1 MRIFALLLVAPVVFA
16 GPLVHLTL
24 QQAIETALRQNPSV
38 NAARHGVDEA
48 EARVREARAGYYPQF
63 GVNGIAKVGL
73 SGATNALG
81 LVGLPASPLYRN
93 LADSLN
99 ASQTVFDFG
108 RTKHRVAQ
116 ERKLR
121 DAAEADVA
129 TVEAEVSLK
138 VEQAWYG
145 LLRAQRLVEVTGEI
159 VRSREATVRQAQALY
174 EGQIR
179 SRVDL
184 DLARASL
191 SRAQLQAS
199 EAENRVHTAIATLGL
214 ALGDAQDAE
223 YILESPDLS
232 TPKLEPVETF
242 VEETLRLRPELQTLR
257 LDREA
262 AGEQLEFA
270 KSEKKPLVNLA
281 FSGGYARFTN
291 VLARQLLAGGAGLA
305 LPLFTGGRIEGQ
317 EEEAEAQLHGL
328 ESREESLK
336 QQVALEVRTAW
347 FRLKNA
353 IDSLLVLHLQTEYA
367 RNATRLADERYR
379 ERLGSFVELS
389 TAQASLAEASASES
403 VGFYDAKMAE
413 AELRRAAGRR

>member
-16 GPLVHLTL
+16 GPPVHLTL
-24 QQAIETALRQNPSV
+24 QQAIETALWQNPSV
-38 NAARHGVDEA
+38 NVARHTVEEA
-48 EARVREARAGYYPQF
+48 DAHVREARAGYYPQF
-63 GVNGIAKVGL
+63 GFNGIAKVGL

-129 TVEAEVSLK
+129 TVEAEVRLK

-145 LLRAQRLVEVTGEI
+145 LLRAQRLRDVTAEI
-159 VRSREATVRQAQALY
+159 VRSRDVTVRQAQALY

-199 EAENRVHTAIATLGL
+199 EAENRVHAAIATLGM
-214 ALGDAQDAE
+214 ALGDAQDGE
-223 YILESPDLS
+223 YVLDSPDLS
-232 TPKLEPVETF
+232 IPKLEPAEALIEDAF
-242 VEETLRLRPELQTLR
+242 RLRPELQTLR

-262 AGEQLEFA
+262 AAEHLQFA
-270 KSEKKPLVNLA
+270 KSQKKPLLNLA

-291 VLARQLLAGGAGLA
+291 VLARQLLSGGAGLA

-328 ESREESLK
+328 ESREESVK
-336 QQVALEVRTAW
+336 QQV
-347 FRLKNA
+347 
-353 IDSLLVLHLQTEYA
+353 SL
-367 RNATRLADERYR
+367 
-379 ERLGSFVELS
+379 
-389 TAQASLAEASASES
+389 
-403 VGFYDAKMAE
+403 
-413 AELRRAAGRR
+413 

>member
-1 MRIFALLLVAPVVFA
+1 MRIFALFLVAPVVFA

-38 NAARHGVDEA
+38 NAARHGLDEA
-48 EARVREARAGYYPQF
+48 EARVREARAGYHPQL
-63 GVNGIAKVGL
+63 GVNGIAKMGL

-121 DAAEADVA
+121 DAAEADVVA
-129 TVEAEVSLK
+129 VEAEVRLK
-138 VEQAWYG
+138 VEQTWYG
-145 LLRAQRLVEVTGEI
+145 LLRAQRLQEVTAEI
-159 VRSREATVRQAQALY
+159 VRSHEATVRQAQALY

-184 DLARASL
+184 DLARVSL

-199 EAENRVHTAIATLGL
+199 EAENRVHIAIATFGL
-214 ALGDAQDAE
+214 ALGGAQDAE
-223 YILESPDLS
+223 YTLESPDLS
-232 TPKLEPVETF
+232 IPKLDPVEAL
-242 VEETLRLRPELQTLR
+242 VEEAFRLRPELQTLR

-270 KSEKKPLVNLA
+270 KSQKKPLLNLA

-336 QQVALEVRTAW
+336 QQVTLEIRTAW
-347 FRLKNA
+347 FRLRNA
-353 IDSLLVLHLQTEYA
+353 IDSLPVLHLQTEYA

-403 VGFYDAKMAE
+403 VGLYDAKIAE

>member
-1 MRIFALLLVAPVVFA
+1 MKLFGLFLAAPLAFAAQPVHF
-16 GPLVHLTL
+16 TL

-38 NAARHGVDEA
+38 TAARHVVEEA
-48 EARVREARAGYYPQF
+48 DARVREARAGYYPQLGF
-63 GVNGIAKVGL
+63 NGIAKVGL

-93 LADSLN
+93 FADSLN

-129 TVEAEVSLK
+129 TVEAEVRLK

-145 LLRAQRLVEVTGEI
+145 LLRAQRLREVTAEI

-199 EAENRVHTAIATLGL
+199 EVENRVHTAVATLGL
-214 ALGDAQDAE
+214 ALGGAQDAE
-223 YILESPDLS
+223 YVLEMPDLS
-232 TPKLEPVETF
+232 VPKLEPVESLIEGAF
-242 VEETLRLRPELQTLR
+242 LARPELQTLR

-262 AGEQLEFA
+262 AAEQLEFA
-270 KSEKKPLVNLA
+270 KSQKKPLLNLA
-281 FSGGYARFTN
+281 FTGGFARFTN
-291 VLARQLLAGGAGLA
+291 VLARQLVAGGAGLA

-317 EEEAEAQLHGL
+317 EAEAGAQLHGL
-328 ESREESLK
+328 ESREESLN
-336 QQVALEVRTAW
+336 QQIALEIRTAW

-353 IDSLLVLHLQTEYA
+353 IDSLPVLHLQTEYA

-379 ERLGSFVELS
+379 ERLGAFVDLS

-403 VGFYDAKMAE
+403 VGLYDAKIAE
-413 AELRRAAGRR
+413 ADLRRATGRR

>member
-1 MRIFALLLVAPVVFA
+1 MKLFGLFLAAPLAFAAQPVHF
-16 GPLVHLTL
+16 TL

-38 NAARHGVDEA
+38 TAARHVVEEA
-48 EARVREARAGYYPQF
+48 DARVREARAGYYPQLGF
-63 GVNGIAKVGL
+63 NGIAKVGL
-73 SGATNALG
+73 SGATHALG

-93 LADSLN
+93 FADSLN

-129 TVEAEVSLK
+129 TVEAEVRLK

-145 LLRAQRLVEVTGEI
+145 LLRAQRLREVTAEI

-199 EAENRVHTAIATLGL
+199 EVENRVHTAVATLGL
-214 ALGDAQDAE
+214 ALGGAQDAE
-223 YILESPDLS
+223 YVLEMPDLS
-232 TPKLEPVETF
+232 VPKLEPVESLIEGAF
-242 VEETLRLRPELQTLR
+242 LARPELQTLR

-262 AGEQLEFA
+262 AAEQLEFA
-270 KSEKKPLVNLA
+270 KSQKKPLLNLA
-281 FSGGYARFTN
+281 FTGGFARFTN
-291 VLARQLLAGGAGLA
+291 VLARQLVAGGAGLA

-317 EEEAEAQLHGL
+317 EAEAG
-328 ESREESLK
+328 
-336 QQVALEVRTAW
+336 A
-347 FRLKNA
+347 
-353 IDSLLVLHLQTEYA
+353 
-367 RNATRLADERYR
+367 
-379 ERLGSFVELS
+379 
-389 TAQASLAEASASES
+389 
-403 VGFYDAKMAE
+403 
-413 AELRRAAGRR
+413 

>member
-1 MRIFALLLVAPVVFA
+1 MRAFALFLVAEVVFA
-16 GPLVHLTL
+16 GPPVHLTL
-24 QQAIETALRQNPSV
+24 QQALETALRQNPSV
-38 NAARHGVDEA
+38 MAARHTVEEA
-48 EARVREARAGYYPQF
+48 DARVRQARAGYYPQF
-63 GVNGIAKVGL
+63 GFNGIAKAGL

-199 EAENRVHTAIATLGL
+199 EAENRVHAAIATLGF
-214 ALGDAQDAE
+214 ALGGAQDAE

-242 VEETLRLRPELQTLR
+242 VEEAFRLRPELQTLR

-262 AGEQLEFA
+262 AEEQLEFA
-270 KSEKKPLVNLA
+270 KSQKKPLLNLA

-291 VLARQLLAGGAGLA
+291 VLARQLLSGGAGLA

-317 EEEAEAQLHGL
+317 EEEAEAQLRVL
-328 ESREESLK
+328 DAREESLK
-336 QQVALEVRTAW
+336 QQVSLDIRTAW

-353 IDSLLVLHLQTEYA
+353 IDSLPVLHLQTEYA

-379 ERLGSFVELS
+379 ERLGSFVELAS
-389 TAQASLAEASASES
+389 AQASLSEASASES
-403 VGFYDAKMAE
+403 IGLYDAKIAD
-413 AELRRAAGRR
+413 AELRRASGR

>member
-38 NAARHGVDEA
+38 TAARHGVDEA

-174 EGQIR
+174 
-179 SRVDL
+179 DW
-184 DLARASL
+184 A
-191 SRAQLQAS
+191 
-199 EAENRVHTAIATLGL
+199 
-214 ALGDAQDAE
+214 
-223 YILESPDLS
+223 
-232 TPKLEPVETF
+232 
-242 VEETLRLRPELQTLR
+242 
-257 LDREA
+257 
-262 AGEQLEFA
+262 
-270 KSEKKPLVNLA
+270 
-281 FSGGYARFTN
+281 
-291 VLARQLLAGGAGLA
+291 
-305 LPLFTGGRIEGQ
+305 
-317 EEEAEAQLHGL
+317 
-328 ESREESLK
+328 
-336 QQVALEVRTAW
+336 
-347 FRLKNA
+347 
-353 IDSLLVLHLQTEYA
+353 
-367 RNATRLADERYR
+367 
-379 ERLGSFVELS
+379 
-389 TAQASLAEASASES
+389 
-403 VGFYDAKMAE
+403 
-413 AELRRAAGRR
+413 

>member
-1 MRIFALLLVAPVVFA
+1 MRMFWLFLVTLPVFA
-16 GPLVHLTL
+16 SPPVHLTL
-24 QQAIETALRQNPSV
+24 QQAIENALRENPSV
-38 NAARHGVDEA
+38 IAARHAVEEA
-48 EARVREARAGYYPQF
+48 EARVRQARAGYYPQLGF
-63 GVNGIAKVGL
+63 NGIAKMGL

-108 RTKHRVAQ
+108 RTKHRLAS

-129 TVEAEVSLK
+129 TAEADVRLK

-145 LLRAQRLVEVTGEI
+145 LLRAQRLREVTAEI

-174 EGQIR
+174 F
-179 SRVDL
+179 L
-184 DLARASL
+184 
-191 SRAQLQAS
+191 
-199 EAENRVHTAIATLGL
+199 
-214 ALGDAQDAE
+214 
-223 YILESPDLS
+223 
-232 TPKLEPVETF
+232 
-242 VEETLRLRPELQTLR
+242 LRPELQTLQ

-262 AGEQLEFA
+262 AAEQLEWA
-270 KSEKKPLVNLA
+270 RSQKKPLLNLA

-291 VLARQLLAGGAGLA
+291 ALARQLLAGGAGLA

-336 QQVALEVRTAW
+336 QQVALEIRTGW
-347 FRLKNA
+347 FRLRNA
-353 IDSLLVLHLQTEYA
+353 TDSLPVLHLQTEYA

-403 VGFYDAKMAE
+403 VGLYDAKIAE
-413 AELRRAAGRR
+413 AELRRAVGHR

>member
-16 GPLVHLTL
+16 GPPVHLTL

-38 NAARHGVDEA
+38 NVARHTVEEA

-63 GVNGIAKVGL
+63 GFNGIAKMGL

-116 ERKLR
+116 EHKLR

-199 EAENRVHTAIATLGL
+199 EAENRVHTAVATLGL
-214 ALGDAQDAE
+214 ALGGAQDAE
-223 YILESPDLS
+223 YVLESPDLS
-232 TPKLEPVETF
+232 TPKLEPVESL
-242 VEETLRLRPELQTLR
+242 VEEAFRVRPELQTLR
-257 LDREA
+257 FDREA
-262 AGEQLEFA
+262 AAEQLELA
-270 KSEKKPLVNLA
+270 RSQKKPLLNLA

-291 VLARQLLAGGAGLA
+291 VLARQLVAGGAGLV

-317 EEEAEAQLHGL
+317 QEEAEAQLRVL
-328 ESREESLK
+328 DDREESLK
-336 QQVALEVRTAW
+336 QQVALEIRTAW

-353 IDSLLVLHLQTEYA
+353 IDSLPVLLLGTEYA
-367 RNATRLADERYR
+367 RSAARLAEERYR
-379 ERLGSFVELS
+379 ERLGSFVELA

-403 VGFYDAKMAE
+403 VGLHDARIAE
-413 AELRRAAGRR
+413 AELRRAVGRR